1 MLFTDN
7 KDPVLCNKPT
17 VSQCGRNATLNQSTN
32 VVVIVVVVVVTVVVI
47 YSEHVIKYKMYGCK
61 FELVTVSVCISH

>member
-32 VVVIVVVVVVTVVVI
+32 VVVIVVVVVVAYQSVGRTA
-47 YSEHVIKYKMYGCK
+47 GARNR
-61 FELVTVSVCISH
+61 ELQAHNN